1 MTRFLVVVPTHRLD
15 LSQSTIDEL
24 QASLTYPTE
33 FHVLDGT
40 PSKCHALNRALCD
53 LLQPAKHDIYCTVDD
68 DILPG
73 QNWQHF
79 VACAFDR
86 IAKLGA
92 CGVDY
97 GGTEEGRALMA
108 NAMHS
113 PVQQIG
119 DIQFRD
125 ATGLMNLAGGC
136 FAIRSQLAA
145 QIGPYPY
152 ADDGRQ
158 YHCDEDG
165 WRSHQVTSRGWKVG
179 YVTNTNEPVRMI
191 RFDDSAEYLTKKAED
206 ISIWRQSPA
215 WTF

>member
-1 MTRFLVVVPTHRLD
+1 MTRFLVVVPTHRFEVAKT
-15 LSQSTIDEL
+15 TIDEL

-40 PSKCHALNRALCD
+40 PSKCHALNRALAE
-53 LLQPAKHDIYCTVDD
+53 LLNPAIHDIYCTVDD

-79 VACAFDR
+79 IACAFDR
-86 IAKLGA
+86 IRKLGA

-97 GGTEEGRALMA
+97 SGTEEGRELMA
-108 NAMHS
+108 NAMNS
-113 PVQQIG
+113 PVQQVR

-125 ATGLMNLAGGC
+125 ATGFMNLAGGC
-136 FAIRSQLAA
+136 FAMRSQLAT

-158 YHCDEDG
+158 YHRDEDG
-165 WRSHQVTSRGWKVG
+165 WRSHQVTKRGWRVG
-179 YVTNTNEPVRMI
+179 YVTNPNEPVRMI
-191 RFDDSAEYLTKKAED
+191 SHANTEQYEKRKAIDVE
-206 ISIWRQSPA
+206 SWQMRPA
-215 WTF
+215 WS